1 MTGEIIG
8 LFALSVSC
16 DVAGQLAFK
25 LGADRVPDPGERGWL
40 AFLSALVATPWLLA
54 GMAIY
59 AVEFVIWIRILALVP
74 LSIAFPL
81 ASLNILGVMA
91 ASRLLLGERLG
102 RNHWAGTL
110 LIMAGIVLVAGSL

>member
-1 MTGEIIG
+1 MTSEIIG
-8 LFALSVSC
+8 LFAISVAC

-25 LGADRVPDPGERGWL
+25 LGADKVPDPRVDGWL
-40 AFLSALVATPWLLA
+40 AFLGALVATPWLLV
-54 GMAIY
+54 GIGVY
-59 AVEFVIWIRILALVP
+59 VVEFVVWIRILALVP

-81 ASLNILGVMA
+81 ASLNILGIMA

-102 RNHWAGTL
+102 RNHWAGAL